1 LIANIKAQSVGE
13 AYFTINVNSGDE
25 ILKSEINFNLK
36 HSKFYAE
43 LGINAKNQAGL
54 MAYVMG
60 VFKEFNIKIVSAKV
74 QTIKDRTRNLFLI
87 QKSGALDLNYKKI
100 VNLLINKGE

>member
-1 LIANIKAQSVGE
+1 
-13 AYFTINVNSGDE
+13 
-25 ILKSEINFNLK
+25 
-36 HSKFYAE
+36 
-43 LGINAKNQAGL
+43 